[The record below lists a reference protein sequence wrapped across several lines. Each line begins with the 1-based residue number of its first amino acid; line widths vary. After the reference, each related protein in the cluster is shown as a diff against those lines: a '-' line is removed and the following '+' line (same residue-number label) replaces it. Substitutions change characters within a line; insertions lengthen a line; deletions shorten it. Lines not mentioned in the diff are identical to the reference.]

1 MKARWL
7 VLLALPLVLWATTS
21 AQDNLDSP
29 WGVKNADLFAT
40 NSYTVNWLFSSGG
53 VVDTPVNLGTSANR
67 PGGYYQAQIMFDSEG
82 NLYFRGSTAPNA
94 EPNNSVRIYSLTP
107 DGAFRWKSDSLFGDF
122 VGAPPIVGQNA
133 VYGIGATY
141 GKAGSGSPPVIAA
154 LNKSTGATLWTT
166 VLPEGLPGYAAT
178 LYNGVLY
185 VATRDY
191 LRSTGEEDIPTVTIY
206 AINAANGSII
216 RRYDLTISQ
225 GGWSTTPLT
234 SLTIVPNVFGAGAH
248 GLYFTIDRSP
258 GDPTAPTVFGINLAT
273 GSYWT
278 ASSGKANHSHII
290 YSPVTNELIKVSW
303 SDYGQTIATFDPVT
317 GAIKHQS
324 NWNPVSMIEPLQSLE
339 SSSSWLWS
347 NIGGHGYCD
356 TSALLPDGTSV
367 ITAGFGGVVAMYNR
381 DGTGAYTGRILT
393 QGASYW
399 GEFHNMA
406 QLLVPWVP
414 SSPQTGE
421 LQPAWLTATRST
433 RSETGQTVMVVAVGA
448 YTGEVLWQYDTQR
461 GSEVDLR
468 GGALMG
474 PSGYVYY
481 MTPDNVLHILKP
493 APAPQIDGMVHMPGY
508 VGPMNT
514 GSGDGLY
521 TAAIPLTLEFRQPGT
536 QTVVFRKTVALSV
549 PQLDGGIAS
558 FKLNNIP
565 AGTYDIA
572 AKEYIQYFTWDGGR
586 TFKFTR
592 TLRALAPNVVVPA
605 NGTGSVV
612 VSLTLFAGDADD
624 DNEVTLFDF
633 GLLVQAFGA
642 LRGDANWSQAVDF
655 DGDEEITLFDF
666 GILVQ
671 NFGLIGED

>member
-7 VLLALPLVLWATTS
+7 VLLALPLVLWATTG

-40 NSYTVNWLFSSGG
+40 NSYSVGWLFSSGG
-53 VVDTPVNLGTSANR
+53 VVDTPVNISSYAIR
-67 PGGYYQAQIMFDSEG
+67 PGGHYEAQVVFDSEG
-82 NLYFRGSTAPNA
+82 NLYFRGSIGGDA
-94 EPNNSVRIYSLTP
+94 PNNSVRIYSFTA
-107 DGAFRWKSDSLFGDF
+107 DGVFRWKSDNIFGNWPGPSP
-122 VGAPPIVGQNA
+122 VVGQNA
-133 VYGIGATY
+133 VYGIGAEY
-141 GKAGSGSPPVIAA
+141 GKTGTGSPPVVAA
-154 LNKSTGATLWTT
+154 LDKNTGATLWTT
-166 VLPEGLPGYAAT
+166 VLPEGQPGYAAT

-206 AINAANGSII
+206 AINAANGNII
-216 RRYDLTISQ
+216 RRYDVTVSQ
-225 GGWSTTPLT
+225 GGWTATPHT
-234 SLTIVPNVFGAGAH
+234 SLTLVPNAFGAGAH
-248 GLYFTIDRSP
+248 GLYFTVDRSP
-258 GDPTAPTVFGINLAT
+258 SDPTAPTVFGINLAT
-273 GSYWT
+273 GNYWAT
-278 ASSGKANHSHII
+278 SAGKAFHSHII

-303 SDYGQTIATFDPVT
+303 NDYGQTIATFDPVT

-324 NWNPVSMIEPLQSLE
+324 NWSGVSMIDPLQSLE
-339 SSSSWLWS
+339 SGSSWLWS
-347 NIGGHGYCD
+347 NIGGHGYAD

-367 ITAGFGGVVAMYNR
+367 ITAGFGGIVALYTR
-381 DGTGAYTGRILT
+381 DESGAYTGRILT
-393 QGASYW
+393 QGASHW
-399 GEFHNMA
+399 GEFHNVA
-406 QLLVPWVP
+406 QLVVP
-414 SSPQTGE
+414 QME
-421 LQPAWLTATRST
+421 NLQPVWITATRSE
-433 RSETGQTVMVVAVGA
+433 RSETGQTSMVIAVGA
-448 YTGEVLWQYDTQR
+448 VTGEVLWQYDTQR
-461 GSEVDLR
+461 GSHVDLR
-468 GGALMG
+468 GCAVMG

-481 MTPDNVLHILKP
+481 MTPDGILHILKP
-493 APAPQIDGMVHMPGY
+493 APAPQIDGLVAIPGY

-536 QTVVFRKTVALSV
+536 QNVLFRKTVALSV

-572 AKEYIQYFTWDGGR
+572 AKEYIQFFPWDGGR

-592 TLRALAPNVVVPA
+592 TLRALATDVVVPA
-605 NGTGSVV
+605 NGTGSVT
-612 VSLTLFAGDADD
+612 VSLTMLAGDADD

-642 LRGDANWSQAVDF
+642 VRGDDGWNQAVDF
-655 DGDEEITLFDF
+655 DGDDEITLFDF

-671 NFGLIGED
+671 NFGLIGAD